1 MIQGTY
7 LLFKV
12 HAIAEVDLNKCEPWD
27 LPEKAKMG
35 EKEWY
40 FFSLRDRKYPT
51 GMRTNRATEA
61 GYWKATGKDKDVVTT
76 SSSSTNPARRGASGM
91 TPRLIGMKK
100 TLVFYLGR
108 APKGEKTNWIMHEY
122 RSEDDTITTLHH
134 HHHHHSPRLSRD
146 EWVVCRIFQKNVG
159 SNKKPFFFAGDIRSS
174 SYIASYNQVNDA
186 HSSLPASRGDL
197 QEEEEEEEEDH
208 SPNPTVTDGGV
219 CATDCETCNGM
230 SNKPC
235 YNCQEQLQET
245 TANIMQ
251 NHHHHHQQQ
260 QQHGDMQIRTTASS
274 FPWIIRSKSRAAVAD
289 HVSGSSV
296 AGVWSPAGIEM
307 MHNSSST
314 GKPAFFDPSS
324 TTTSHVNLS
333 RLMKQDS
340 PQAAHVMLSKISSM
354 KFDQQAA
361 AAQQQSNRYRST
373 STMRTK
379 MEEAAAAAQDCCH
392 GEDEAQSTQRSNYG
406 ATAATDQY
414 ATASW
419 GAAAA
424 RANNGAVQ
432 ALYED
437 GSSPYDH
444 SPMQVAQLQSAS
456 FSGPDQS
463 SCVSDSLYNCHA
475 DQDDEDHASELL
487 LYNPNS
493 NHDFHGISEIATAPV
508 DSVPQSLWTYC

>member
-1 MIQGTY
+1 M
-7 LLFKV
+7 
-12 HAIAEVDLNKCEPWD
+12 
-27 LPEKAKMG
+27 
-35 EKEWY
+35 
-40 FFSLRDRKYPT
+40 
-51 GMRTNRATEA
+51 
-61 GYWKATGKDKDVVTT
+61 
-76 SSSSTNPARRGASGM
+76 
-91 TPRLIGMKK
+91 
-100 TLVFYLGR
+100 
-108 APKGEKTNWIMHEY
+108 
-122 RSEDDTITTLHH
+122 
-134 HHHHHSPRLSRD
+134 
-146 EWVVCRIFQKNVG
+146 CRIFQKNVG
-159 SNKKPFFFAGDIRSS
+159 SQKKPFFFAGDIRSS
-174 SYIASYNQVNDA
+174 SCIASYNQDNDA

-197 QEEEEEEEEDH
+197 QEEEEEDR

-219 CATDCETCNGM
+219 SATDCETCSGM
-230 SNKPC
+230 SNNPC

-251 NHHHHHQQQ
+251 NYHHH
-260 QQHGDMQIRTTASS
+260 HGDMQIRTTASS
-274 FPWIIRSKSRAAVAD
+274 VPWIIRSKSRAAVAD
-289 HVSGSSV
+289 HVSGPSV

-314 GKPAFFDPSS
+314 GKPGFFDPSS
-324 TTTSHVNLS
+324 STTSHVNLS

-373 STMRTK
+373 SIMRTK
-379 MEEAAAAAQDCCH
+379 MEAAAAHDCCH
-392 GEDEAQSTQRSNYG
+392 GEDEAQSTQRSKYG

-414 ATASW
+414 AAASW

-424 RANNGAVQ
+424 KANNGAVQ

-444 SPMQVAQLQSAS
+444 SPMQVAQLQTAS

-475 DQDDEDHASELL
+475 DQDDEDHASEVL

-508 DSVPQSLWTYC
+508 DSVSQSLWTYC